1 MNDSSL
7 LHSLGIVRPRARA
20 AMQTFDNVFPGV
32 SPRPRERSRIFD
44 ERTTIGLMLGQALNR
59 NDSCKSAVRRVQIEF
74 GERVSS
80 STAAYC
86 KARSRVRVETVRA
99 MSAQL
104 AHEADGLCDGCGFGR
119 VEALDG
125 TTFLAEDTDANRA
138 EWPYASG
145 QRPGCGFPIVGALMS
160 HSLVG
165 GGSEV
170 LVTAP
175 WKAHDFRLYVAA
187 SSTFR
192 KGDLQI
198 GDRAFCSFTAFALL
212 GEAKAD
218 GIFRGKEWCNTP
230 RPGDTPLGDG
240 DRISVWRK
248 RWSKRSMT
256 VPPERRAEFPDEIRV
271 RIITAKIRARGFRD
285 ETIVIVTSLLDP
297 KKYPKETVVAWY
309 LRRWEIE
316 VSFRD
321 MKTTL
326 RYEFIRSLTP
336 KMVKMEMEVL
346 LLAYNLMRYVMARGG
361 GGRNK
366 PRFGI
371 ASTAAAV
378 RSFLSVVQ
386 TIYAAGKS
394 CARAFAFL
402 VKAVSAD
409 ILPRRKRTPY
419 VRAVKRR
426 SKPYPLLMKSR
437 DQYAP
442 DECV

>member
-104 AHEADGLCDGCGFGR
+104 AHEADGLCDSCGFGR

-125 TTFLAEDTDANRA
+125 TTFLAEDTDSNRA

-271 RIITAKIRARGFRD
+271 RIITAKISDLRGSDPGEYVAVNMSLILMQARS
-285 ETIVIVTSLLDP
+285 V
-297 KKYPKETVVAWY
+297 
-309 LRRWEIE
+309 
-316 VSFRD
+316 
-321 MKTTL
+321 
-326 RYEFIRSLTP
+326 
-336 KMVKMEMEVL
+336 
-346 LLAYNLMRYVMARGG
+346 
-361 GGRNK
+361 
-366 PRFGI
+366 GI
-371 ASTAAAV
+371 WTWACREASAGSA
-378 RSFLSVVQ
+378 LS
-386 TIYAAGKS
+386 
-394 CARAFAFL
+394 
-402 VKAVSAD
+402 
-409 ILPRRKRTPY
+409 P
-419 VRAVKRR
+419 
-426 SKPYPLLMKSR
+426 
-437 DQYAP
+437 
-442 DECV
+442 